1 MFVLV
6 LRRDGYFLDQ
16 NGLEEYVAL
25 IEIIVALNTHGGKDY
40 KAVLNC
46 KTTPPL
52 RRVRK
57 SPAMT
62 YVAELLLTHL
72 RPYSPE

>member
-40 KAVLNC
+40 K
-46 KTTPPL
+46 KPF
-52 RRVRK
+52 
-57 SPAMT
+57 
-62 YVAELLLTHL
+62 
-72 RPYSPE
+72 

>member
-16 NGLEEYVAL
+16 NGLEEYVR
-25 IEIIVALNTHGGKDY
+25 IEIIVALNTHGGKVT
-40 KAVLNC
+40 KEAVLNC
-46 KTTPPL
+46 KTTPL

-57 SPAMT
+57 SPMT
-62 YVAELLLTHL
+62 YIVAELLPSFAPLL
-72 RPYSPE
+72 AEV